1 MVERVVSPAF
11 LNRGVVTQYCGQ
23 DTVRTKGSFIWNIDD
38 TGHRRSSEAIDIMAR
53 YSCYYRSS
61 LLRFPYIVSRY
72 AINRIG
78 IPQTFTHAETLIRSG
93 SARTNARARD
103 RAETCR
109 KRTEF
114 TQPPRRTW
122 FGVEESWDILSYR
135 GGNLKRMSEFTFTRY
150 APAFTSGSF
159 DSLRSWAH
167 SLCLP
172 DLLSVIEIGTP
183 DAVHRRWQNSGH
195 TGGTLYTRERNRAV
209 VARTSHSRSD
219 RRLTRSQ
226 MAIAPW
232 PRRQK
237 DARMSFK
244 GCSIFFCWVNEL

>member
-1 MVERVVSPAF
+1 VVSPAF
-11 LNRGVVTQYCGQ
+11 LNRGIVTQYCGQ
-23 DTVRTKGSFIWNIDD
+23 DTIRTKGSFIWNIDD
-38 TGHRRSSEAIDIMAR
+38 TGHRRSSEAIDIVAR
-53 YSCYYRSS
+53 YSWYYRSS
-61 LLRFPYIVSRY
+61 LLRFPCIVSRY

-93 SARTNARARD
+93 SARTNTCAPD
-103 RAETCR
+103 RTETCR

-114 TQPPRRTW
+114 TQSPRRTW
-122 FGVEESWDILSYR
+122 FGVEESWDILSYASVIS
-135 GGNLKRMSEFTFTRY
+135 NEWVN
-150 APAFTSGSF
+150 
-159 DSLRSWAH
+159 LRSQGTPLRLLLGLLILWGRGH

-195 TGGTLYTRERNRAV
+195 TPAVHFIPANGTALSLRERAIRDPIELI
-209 VARTSHSRSD
+209 H
-219 RRLTRSQ
+219 SQ

-244 GCSIFFCWVNEL
+244 GCSIFCWVNEL